1 MNAHMNVDDASL
13 FSTETI
19 IPINKQE
26 WLQKTGEFKSQFWDI
41 TPQLWMTA
49 KQDMSVLS
57 DEIRMYN
64 KRN

>member
-13 FSTETI
+13 FSAETI

-41 TPQLWMTA
+41 TPRLWMTA